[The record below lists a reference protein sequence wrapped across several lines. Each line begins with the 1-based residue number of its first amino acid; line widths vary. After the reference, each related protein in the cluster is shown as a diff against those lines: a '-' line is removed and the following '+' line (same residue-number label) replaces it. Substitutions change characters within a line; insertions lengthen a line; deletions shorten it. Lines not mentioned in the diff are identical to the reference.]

1 MSISK
6 ESSSILLRSGCI
18 RTNDDALVLHTPLHE
33 IAWRGFVYMD
43 GAPSGVPSIR
53 KFAEE
58 IGTNLG
64 AASTK
69 LKGVYFVAVRDK
81 LTNRTVAFVDSSA
94 LFHAYAS
101 PKFVGTALL
110 EIISHEQLRP
120 NDLDPDAVIEFL
132 HFGCIYSGKTLF
144 SNVRKIDADEI
155 IESRADGT
163 IATTKKAVPDLSQQS
178 DRSFE
183 EILCSFAR
191 SVATE
196 NVSVDLTGGI
206 DSRLLAVAL
215 DYAGLQFEVA
225 LSGNREQ
232 EDVPIAEE
240 VAKLL
245 GREFV
250 LTPHNPQQTDWND
263 LFTVNDGL
271 FDLAKSDRSV
281 QLQRDRAQRGITLAV
296 SGAGGELYKD
306 FWWLQDFPC
315 YARRRPNLER
325 LYDIRFFPGR
335 LENRIFGPGYQA
347 SAVSLR
353 KRMIESWF
361 PYRAGTNTETYDRI
375 YYGEKM
381 REFAGRFL
389 TNSSKILCVN
399 APYIDREMVSI
410 GYNVPR
416 SKRFFNGFH
425 RALITKYSP
434 RIAATRTTEGGISAS
449 AAPIYVSGDLI
460 KYVNNRLLRL
470 KTKLYQRRGLPVRAH
485 KGPDS
490 PQLGRV
496 LDEFASARK
505 TIQRLQDYGILG
517 KTASTGGTKRPSMG
531 SLMSLDMFIE
541 RLESGSTTRTSAKSS
556 IHAA

>member
-1 MSISK
+1 MNIPK
-6 ESSSILLRSGCI
+6 QYSSIWLQSGCVHTHGDI
-18 RTNDDALVLHTPLHE
+18 RVLNTPEYE
-33 IAWRGFVYMD
+33 IAWLGFVYMD
-43 GAPSGVPSIR
+43 GVACGESSIR
-53 KFAEE
+53 KFVAE
-58 IGTNLG
+58 IGADL
-64 AASTK
+64 AAVASK
-69 LKGVYFVAVRDK
+69 LKGVYFVAIRDRVK
-81 LTNRTVAFVDSSA
+81 ARTFAFVDCSA
-94 LFHAYAS
+94 VYHAYVSA
-101 PKFVGTALL
+101 KLIGTSFL
-110 EIISHEQLRP
+110 EVVSREQLRP
-120 NDLDPDAVIEFL
+120 DDLDPEAVVEFL
-132 HFGCIYSGKTLF
+132 HFGNIYSGNTLF
-144 SNVRKIDADEI
+144 SQIRKIEADEI
-155 IESRADGT
+155 VESRVDGS
-163 IATTKKAVPDLSQQS
+163 IATYKKSIPDLSRRS
-178 DRSFE
+178 HRSFE

-191 SVATE
+191 SVANE
-196 NVSVDLTGGI
+196 KVSVDLTGGI

-215 DYAGLQFEVA
+215 DYAGLKFEVA
-225 LSGNREQ
+225 LSGYREQ

-245 GREFV
+245 GRDFV
-250 LTPHNPQQTDWND
+250 LTPHSPQQTDWDD
-263 LFTVNDGL
+263 LFAINDGL

-281 QLQRDRAQRGITLAV
+281 QLQRDRVQRGITLAV

-306 FWWLQDFPC
+306 FWWLQDFPF

-335 LENRIFGPGYQA
+335 LEYRIFGPRYQA
-347 SAVSLR
+347 SAASLR
-353 KRMIESWF
+353 KRMIESWL

-410 GYNVPR
+410 GYNLAR

-449 AAPIYVSGDLI
+449 ASPIYVSGDLI

-490 PQLGRV
+490 PQLGSV

-517 KTASTGGTKRPSMG
+517 KTASIAQTKMPSMG
-531 SLMSLDMFIE
+531 SLISLDMFIE